1 MLTIAILT
9 RRHLRVFWR
18 DHLTVFFTLLGPLAL
33 FVLFGLFLRKQT
45 AQLIQRG
52 VPGSS
57 DADAYGMCDA
67 WVFASVVA
75 LSCFTGSLGML
86 MGFVDDHATGRFS
99 DYLVAPVKRVELATS
114 YLIATV
120 TVSFIISALFM
131 AFSQVW
137 ALLFGSAVM
146 SWKLTLECLAAIFL
160 ACLIFSAMNTFIVTF
175 LGSQG
180 AMGGYSITMGSA
192 MGFLAYCFVTP
203 LGLATWVNNVLG
215 LLPFAETASLIRHS
229 LMAPATNQIVS
240 SLPTQDLQD
249 QARDTLMSNLAVT
262 LTVDGSVLS
271 NWLVV
276 GILLVLAI
284 IFGVLASLRMD
295 RVIH

>member
-1 MLTIAILT
+1 MGIILILI

-18 DHLTVFFTLLGPLAL
+18 DRLTVFFTLLGPLAL

-45 AQLIQRG
+45 AQLIQQG

-86 MGFVDDHATGRFS
+86 MAFVDDRTSGRFS
-99 DYLVAPVKRVELATS
+99 DYLVAPVKRTELAVS
-114 YLIATV
+114 YVISTLI
-120 TVSFIISALFM
+120 VSFVISVIFM
-131 AFSQVW
+131 VFSQVW
-137 ALLFGSAVM
+137 ALCFGSAMM
-146 SWKLTLECLAAIFL
+146 SWKLDLECMAAIFL
-160 ACLIFSAMNTFIVTF
+160 ACFIFSALNTFIVTF

-229 LMAPATNQIVS
+229 LMKPATDQIIT

-249 QARDTLMSNLAVT
+249 QARDTLMNNLGVV
-262 LTVDGSVLS
+262 LTVDGSKLS
-271 NWLVV
+271 NWLVI
-276 GILLVLAI
+276 GILLILAV
-284 IFGVLASLRMD
+284 IFGILASVRMG

>member
-1 MLTIAILT
+1 MGTIAILT

-18 DHLTVFFTLLGPLAL
+18 DRLTVFFTLLGPLAL

-45 AQLIQRG
+45 ADLIQRG

-57 DADAYGMCDA
+57 STDAYGMCDA

-86 MGFVDDHATGRFS
+86 MAFVDDRTTGRFS
-99 DYLVAPVKRVELATS
+99 DYLVAPVKRGELAIS
-114 YLIATV
+114 YVVSTV
-120 TVSFIISALFM
+120 IVSFVISVIFM
-131 AFSQVW
+131 GFSQVW
-137 ALLFGSAVM
+137 ALCFGSAVM
-146 SWKLTLECLAAIFL
+146 SWKLALECMAAIFL
-160 ACLIFSAMNTFIVTF
+160 ACFIFSAMNTFIVTF

-180 AMGGYSITMGSA
+180 AMGGYSVTMGSA

-215 LLPFAETASLIRHS
+215 VLPFAETASLIRYS
-229 LMAPATNQIVS
+229 LMRPATDRIVS
-240 SLPTQDLQD
+240 SLPTRDLQD
-249 QARDTLMSNLAVT
+249 QARDTMMHNLGVT
-262 LTVDGSVLS
+262 LTVDGSQLS
-271 NWLVV
+271 NWLMIVV
-276 GILLVLAI
+276 LIVLAL
-284 IFGVLASLRMD
+284 IFGVLVSFRMG